1 MAKNSSIRTQRNISS
16 KESNHSMKS
25 RESEE
30 NRMRRQI
37 IMEKMGADLDTN
49 FEEGEDLKMEHKYM
63 NEIVNMMSYTNAEVS
78 EKILVV
84 NEDSKNFISSILE
97 NTFFNIVSEAVF
109 GETDLSEKSKIYFLK
124 DNN

>member
-1 MAKNSSIRTQRNISS
+1 MQSS
-16 KESNHSMKS
+16 KSK
-25 RESEE
+25 ESEE

-37 IMEKMGADLDTN
+37 IIEKMGTDLDTN
-49 FEEGEDLKMEHKYM
+49 FEEGEDIKMESKYM
-63 NEIVNMMSYTNAEVS
+63 NEIINMVSYSNAQVS

-84 NEDSKNFISSILE
+84 NEDSKNFISSVLE

-124 DNN
+124 DN